1 MPQPRDTQRIAV
13 DAMGGDL
20 GPAEV
25 VEAVKLALAQR
36 PQLNPITLVGDE
48 AQLAPLLARTG
59 LRTGDSERLALLHAP
74 EVITMD
80 DKPVLALRRK
90 KNSSMLRAIELVKD
104 GAASVVVSCGNTG
117 ALMAG
122 GTLRLRT
129 MQGVARPALAAVVP
143 RAGGHFV
150 LIDAGANPDAKPEHL
165 LHNAILGSHYYR
177 VRLGHTLHAPNC
189 SEREGSAAKAV
200 LRTSSPRV
208 GLMSIGTEEGK
219 GNALTAEAHT
229 LLRAAHEMG
238 ILNYS
243 GQIEGFQV
251 FAEAG
256 GGGVDVVVCDGFV
269 GNIMLKSWESLVKFF
284 SSIIKTELRAN
295 PLRMAG
301 ALMAKGAFTALK
313 SRIDP
318 DSHSGAPLLGLRG
331 NILKA
336 HGSSKRTSICAAI
349 CAAGEIITADMNQH
363 IEADVQRAAPL
374 LSSSAQARAATASSG
389 PLSQ

>member
-1 MPQPRDTQRIAV
+1 MPQPRESQRIAV

-36 PQLNPITLVGDE
+36 PELNPITLVGDE
-48 AQLAPLLARTG
+48 AQLVPLLDRAG
-59 LRTGDSERLALLHAP
+59 LKVGNGENDRLAFLHAP

-104 GAASVVVSCGNTG
+104 GTASVVVSCGNTG

-129 MQGVARPALAAVVP
+129 MSGVARPALAAVVP

-150 LIDAGANPDAKPEHL
+150 LIDAGANPEARPEHL
-165 LHNAILGSHYYR
+165 LHNAILGSHYCR
-177 VRLGHTLHAPNC
+177 VRLHK
-189 SEREGSAAKAV
+189 KA
-200 LRTSSPRV
+200 TDAPRV

-219 GNALTAEAHT
+219 GNALTGEAHA
-229 LLRAAHEMG
+229 LLRAAHDTG
-238 ILNYS
+238 ILNYA

-251 FAEAG
+251 FAETG

-284 SSIIKTELRAN
+284 SSTIKTELRAN

-301 ALMAKGAFTALK
+301 ALLAKGAFTALK

-318 DSHSGAPLLGLRG
+318 DTHSGAPLLGLRG

-336 HGSSKRTSICAAI
+336 HGSSKRTAICAAI
-349 CAAGEIITADMNQH
+349 CAAGEIITAEMNQH

-374 LSSSAQARAATASSG
+374 LSSSAQARAAIASAA
-389 PLSQ
+389 PLSE